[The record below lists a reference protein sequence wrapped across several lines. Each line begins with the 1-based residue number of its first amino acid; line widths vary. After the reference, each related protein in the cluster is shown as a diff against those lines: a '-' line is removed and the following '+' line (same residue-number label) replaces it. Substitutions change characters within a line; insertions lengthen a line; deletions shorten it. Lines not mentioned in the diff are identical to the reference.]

1 MTTKQTTKQ
10 VTTNVLT
17 ITSHGKRAKEL
28 AKLQLQGLSL
38 TEAMDKIVKAEHA
51 ANQKAGR
58 ECGTVKSGDEFMVT
72 LRSELIA
79 SGRYS
84 DKTSGK
90 KKTLDNLISR
100 VRQAVN
106 NGTAFQHASSEKAA
120 KEAAAKK
127 TRGARQS
134 VGEKSVVKLTI
145 VKDAQAFDV
154 AQGLREAINDTKFR
168 ESYGE
173 LAAFLTDAL
182 NEFQGA

>member
-1 MTTKQTTKQ
+1 MTTKQTTKK
-10 VTTNVLT
+10 VTANVLT
-17 ITSHGKRAKEL
+17 VTAHGERAKEL
-28 AKLQLQGLSL
+28 AQLHIQGISL
-38 TEAMDKIVKAEHA
+38 TEAMGKIVKAEYT
-51 ANQKAGR
+51 ANKKAGR

-72 LRSELIA
+72 LQTELIT
-79 SGRYS
+79 SGRYKAGS
-84 DKTSGK
+84 KA
-90 KKTLDNLISR
+90 LANLMSR